1 MKSKTTFWQKIGM
14 HDWFLKKEPTSI
26 SLKIPTLTPDDVYK
40 YIVQKFNESIA
51 QLSFANR
58 IVFFHE
64 YIICFNPQ
72 DYNQFMDNKR
82 GIFGLIIQESVKQ
95 FYQTLKAYRL
105 QGKTVEPSSNKWVF
119 RFVSHPDYKRGDK
132 SFIGKLLPGSNIQK
146 EENLRV
152 TFIPRQ
158 TGIAETYDINDDIL
172 KGFTFYSEGYYE
184 VPYQEDLVLDE
195 KKISNTETPLFAR
208 FETFVPDKELAGKKI
223 EFFMKEE
230 DIMVTGKE
238 ETREGGNIF
247 KIPSE
252 WVNTPHLRIRFDKTD
267 SKFYLASF
275 GEKTILNE
283 NDVAHSSIEQPSWV
297 ELPINSRMV
306 LNGIVGINIFKS

>member
-1 MKSKTTFWQKIGM
+1 
-14 HDWFLKKEPTSI
+14 
-26 SLKIPTLTPDDVYK
+26 
-40 YIVQKFNESIA
+40 
-51 QLSFANR
+51 
-58 IVFFHE
+58 
-64 YIICFNPQ
+64 
-72 DYNQFMDNKR
+72 
-82 GIFGLIIQESVKQ
+82 
-95 FYQTLKAYRL
+95 
-105 QGKTVEPSSNKWVF
+105 
-119 RFVSHPDYKRGDK
+119 
-132 SFIGKLLPGSNIQK
+132 
-146 EENLRV
+146 
-152 TFIPRQ
+152 
-158 TGIAETYDINDDIL
+158 
-172 KGFTFYSEGYYE
+172 
-184 VPYQEDLVLDE
+184 
-195 KKISNTETPLFAR
+195 
-208 FETFVPDKELAGKKI
+208 
-223 EFFMKEE
+223 MKEE